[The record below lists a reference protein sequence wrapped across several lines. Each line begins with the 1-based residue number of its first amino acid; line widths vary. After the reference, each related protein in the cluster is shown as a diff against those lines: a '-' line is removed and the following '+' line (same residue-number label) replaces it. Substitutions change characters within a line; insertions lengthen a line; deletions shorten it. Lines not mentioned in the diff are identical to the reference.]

1 MSRVR
6 ERETHSGTVD
16 LRDQEIIDKGRVKEA
31 GREKYVGFRA
41 PKAGRL
47 EGVRDDTDRM
57 SSRHV
62 WSSY

>member
-47 EGVRDDTDRM
+47 EGFGTTQIV
-57 SSRHV
+57 
-62 WSSY
+62 